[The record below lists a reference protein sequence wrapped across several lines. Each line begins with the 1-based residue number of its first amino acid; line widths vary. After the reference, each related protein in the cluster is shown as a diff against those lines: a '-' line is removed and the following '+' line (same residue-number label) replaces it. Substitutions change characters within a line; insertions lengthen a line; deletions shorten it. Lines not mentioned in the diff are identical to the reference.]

1 MEAALGCSQLPSA
14 RHSCCIPA
22 SAFTAPRAPLENLQV
37 NQEHGGE
44 EMKFIGL
51 LMAIVGWLIPVVT
64 LVLTQSNTAR
74 LIVCLVGLAI
84 SLIGILV
91 VMNRSHL
98 KEAIW
103 KA

>member
-1 MEAALGCSQLPSA
+1 
-14 RHSCCIPA
+14 
-22 SAFTAPRAPLENLQV
+22 
-37 NQEHGGE
+37 
-44 EMKFIGL
+44 MKFIGL

-64 LVLTQSNTAR
+64 LVLTQSTTAR
-74 LIVCLVGLAI
+74 LIVCLLGLAI

-91 VMNRSHL
+91 VMNKAHV